1 MALGLANEWKGQFF
15 TPYDICRA
23 MAAMNLGEDLKS
35 QIEEK
40 GWVSV
45 SDPACGAGALLLA
58 FANECK
64 RTTSTIRLPFS
75 LSRKTLTSWRAACAT
90 SR

>member
-1 MALGLANEWKGQFF
+1 MLGELFMALGLANEWKGQFF

-40 GWVSV
+40 GWVRCWRFIFV
-45 SDPACGAGALLLA
+45 C
-58 FANECK
+58 
-64 RTTSTIRLPFS
+64 RV
-75 LSRKTLTSWRAACAT
+75 KTEISKQMH
-90 SR
+90 

>member
-1 MALGLANEWKGQFF
+1 MLGELFMALGLANEWKGQFF

-40 GWVSV
+40 
-45 SDPACGAGALLLA
+45 AGYL
-58 FANECK
+58 
-64 RTTSTIRLPFS
+64 
-75 LSRKTLTSWRAACAT
+75 
-90 SR
+90 